1 MDNVD
6 GQPGPPGPAG
16 QKGDRSI
23 DGLPGRL
30 IKNPEV
36 SKDHQA
42 DLEALNLKVKK
53 ETIETLD

>member
-1 MDNVD
+1 MDNQD
-6 GQPGPPGPAG
+6 LQ
-16 QKGDRSI
+16 D
-23 DGLPGRL
+23 LPDKKATEAL
-30 IKNPEV
+30 MDFQVIKNPEV